1 MLKLAVNR
9 AMAARASQDIELGD
23 AVQPKPSPRLQATV
37 PRRYSDES
45 LPLDIDAYLQ
55 HIESIVKLQRFFRVL
70 ARDRSRVILQLNQ
83 RLQAS
88 LGLIGF
94 LRFHVHLKV
103 RKLFNCKPN
112 FTLHWLVSFSPAMV
126 ASARYSVGLRFF
138 PHAVP

>member
-9 AMAARASQDIELGD
+9 AMASRASQDIELGD

-45 LPLDIDAYLQ
+45 LPLDIDKYLQ
-55 HIESIVKLQRFFRVL
+55 HIESIVRLQRFFRVL
-70 ARDRSRVILQLNQ
+70 ARGRSRVILQLNQ

-103 RKLFNCKPN
+103 R
-112 FTLHWLVSFSPAMV
+112 
-126 ASARYSVGLRFF
+126 SVR
-138 PHAVP
+138 V